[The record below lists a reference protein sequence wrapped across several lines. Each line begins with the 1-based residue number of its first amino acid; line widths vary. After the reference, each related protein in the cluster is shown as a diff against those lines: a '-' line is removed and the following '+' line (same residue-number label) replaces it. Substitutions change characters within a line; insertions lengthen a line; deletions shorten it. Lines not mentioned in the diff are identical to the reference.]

1 MPHLDRNEALA
12 WLRLTLVPGVSPAR
26 QQELLRG
33 FGSPQQVLAS
43 PVSRVASVVGADVA
57 GRLAHGADDRLV
69 DATVR
74 WLEGA
79 DHHLLT
85 LGDDDYPRLLL
96 EIADP
101 PTVLYAVGRVEL
113 LNRPALA
120 VVGSRNA
127 SPQGIRDAREI
138 AHALSDAGLTIVSGL
153 ALGID
158 TAAHRGGLARGGSSV
173 ALVGTGID
181 VCYPRDNKAL
191 AREIEESGCL
201 VSEFPLGMPP
211 LPWNF
216 LRRNRLI
223 SGVSLGVVVV
233 EANLRSGSLV
243 TARHALAQNREVFAV
258 PGTIHS
264 TLSKGCHKLIK
275 DAGAKLV
282 DSVADILE
290 ELGLRAASAPRSDA
304 IAPVAHPLL
313 DAMGH
318 GPMSIDEIVDETG
331 SCASAIAA
339 QLTRLEL
346 EGAVC
351 ALPGGR
357 YQRTAG

>member
-1 MPHLDRNEALA
+1 MQRHALLD
-12 WLRLTLVPGVSPAR
+12 WLRLALVPGVTPAMQR
-26 QQELLRG
+26 ALVNTYGDPRTALAANRDELRLGLGEEAARALAAGPPPALLDKTLRWLDTPG
-33 FGSPQQVLAS
+33 NHVLA
-43 PVSRVASVVGADVA
+43 
-57 GRLAHGADDRLV
+57 LDDPR
-69 DATVR
+69 
-74 WLEGA
+74 
-79 DHHLLT
+79 
-85 LGDDDYPRLLL
+85 YPGMLRQ
-96 EIADP
+96 IHDP
-101 PTVLYAVGRVEL
+101 PAVLYARGRLEL
-113 LNRPALA
+113 LNTPAIA
-120 VVGSRNA
+120 IVGSRNA
-127 SPQGIRDAREI
+127 SPQGRRDARSFGE
-138 AHALSDAGLTIVSGL
+138 ALSGAGLTIVSGL